1 MLPLGTAWRR
11 GVLTQVSYR
20 PLRLAEGRKR
30 EMTDTLAVQS
40 LKTVFASVDP
50 EPLLAAPPAL
60 IEFLPVAI
68 CACDASG
75 RIAWFNQKAVAIWG
89 RIPEAGDKAD
99 QLFGSLRVYGLDG
112 TRIADGEAPLAHALH
127 SGDAVENR
135 TATIERP
142 DGDRATVLVQVTPL
156 KDGGGNV
163 IGAIACLTDVTEQL
177 REDRAARDSERHLRE
192 ILDALPVAL
201 YTTDAEG
208 RITYYNEA
216 AVEMSG
222 RRPTLGSDK
231 WCVTWKLFKPDGTP
245 LPHDQC
251 PMAVALKEKRAV
263 RGAEAVAER
272 PDGSRVPFIPY
283 PTPLFDAAGEMAGA
297 VNVLV
302 DIGHRKQAETRQRL
316 LFAELNHRIKNNM
329 QMLYALLNA
338 ARRETGSDD
347 ARSALDEAAGRVAAM
362 AAAQTALYQ
371 SDNLSRFDSAAF
383 MTSVCAAA
391 AAACGDGIA
400 LDLHT
405 QAGTLANDDA
415 VPLAL
420 ILNELITNAAKYGA
434 GEDGRSTV
442 GVCLAETD
450 GRFTLVVED
459 EGPGFDL
466 SEMRRRSSGLG
477 LVMGL
482 ARQMGGSFHVERGPG
497 ARCVVEFPGPSGAS
511 H

>member
-1 MLPLGTAWRR
+1 
-11 GVLTQVSYR
+11 
-20 PLRLAEGRKR
+20 
-30 EMTDTLAVQS
+30 MTDFRAVPGLHQA
-40 LKTVFASVDP
+40 FASLDP

-60 IEFLPVAI
+60 IEFLPVAVY
-68 CACDASG
+68 ACDASG
-75 RIAWFNQKAVAIWG
+75 RICWHNARAAEIWG
-89 RIPEAGDKAD
+89 RAPESGEKAEPFD
-99 QLFGSLRVYGLDG
+99 SSQCVYGLDG
-112 TRIADGEAPLAHALH
+112 GVIADGESAMAHALRT
-127 SGDAVENR
+127 GETVEGR
-135 TATIERP
+135 TAMVVRP
-142 DGDRATVLVQVTPL
+142 DGTRRVAMQHVTAL
-156 KDGGGNV
+156 TDSVGNIV
-163 IGAIACLTDVTEQL
+163 GAINCFHDVTEQL
-177 REDRAARDSERHLRE
+177 AADRSVRERERQLRE
-192 ILDALPVAL
+192 ILDALPAAL
-201 YTTDAEG
+201 YTTDAQG

-216 AVEMSG
+216 AVDMSG
-222 RRPTLGSDK
+222 RRPVLGDDK
-231 WCVTWKLFKPDGTP
+231 WCVTWKLFRPDGAP
-245 LPHDQC
+245 LAHEDC
-251 PMAVALKEKRAV
+251 PMAVALNEQRPV

-283 PTPLFDAAGEMAGA
+283 PTPLFDSAGEMVGA

-302 DIGHRKQAETRQRL
+302 DIGHRKEAETQQRL

-329 QMLYALLNA
+329 QMLYALLAA
-338 ARRETGSDD
+338 ARRETRNED
-347 ARSALDEAAGRVAAM
+347 AREALDEAARRVAAM

-391 AAACGDGIA
+391 AAACGDTVT

-442 GVCLAETD
+442 AVCLAEED

-466 SEMRRRSSGLG
+466 SEVRRRSSGLG

-482 ARQMGGSFHVERGPG
+482 ARQMGGRLRVDRSPG
-497 ARCVVEFPGPSGAS
+497 ARCVLEFPGPSGTS
-511 H
+511 Q

>member
-1 MLPLGTAWRR
+1 MTE
-11 GVLTQVSYR
+11 
-20 PLRLAEGRKR
+20 LR
-30 EMTDTLAVQS
+30 AVPG
-40 LKTVFASVDP
+40 LDEAFASLDP

-60 IEFLPVAI
+60 IEFLPVAVY
-68 CACDASG
+68 ACDASG
-75 RIAWFNQKAVAIWG
+75 RISWHNSKAAEIWG
-89 RIPEAGDKAD
+89 RSPEAGEKA
-99 QLFGSLRVYGLDG
+99 GSLEGPRRVYGLDG
-112 TRIADGEAPLAHALH
+112 ALIADGESPTASAL
-127 SGDAVENR
+127 R
-135 TATIERP
+135 TGESLGGQTTTIERP
-142 DGDRATVLVQVTPL
+142 DGTLLTATAQVTAL
-156 KDGGGNV
+156 KDKVGNIV
-163 IGAIACLTDVTEQL
+163 GAITCFHDVTEQL
-177 REDRAARDSERHLRE
+177 AGDRVARDGERRLRE
-192 ILDALPVAL
+192 ILDVLPVAL

-222 RRPTLGSDK
+222 RRPVLGDDR
-231 WCVTWKLFKPDGTP
+231 WCVTWKLFWPDGTA
-245 LPHDQC
+245 LAHDEC

-272 PDGSRVPFIPY
+272 PDGSRVAFIPY
-283 PTPLFDAAGEMAGA
+283 PTPLFDSGGEMVGA

-302 DIGHRKQAETRQRL
+302 DISHRKEAETRQRL

-329 QMLYALLNA
+329 QMLYALLAA

-347 ARSALDEAAGRVAAM
+347 ARGALDEAARRVAAM

-391 AAACGDGIA
+391 AQACGDSLT

-405 QAGTLANDDA
+405 RAGTLANDDA

-434 GEDGRSTV
+434 GEDGRSSV
-442 GVCLAETD
+442 AVCLCEEE

-459 EGPGFDL
+459 EGGGFDL
-466 SEMRRRSSGLG
+466 SEVRRRSSGLG

-482 ARQMGGSFHVERGPG
+482 ARQMGGSFRVERGPG
-497 ARCVVEFPGPSGAS
+497 ARCILEFPGPSGTPQ
-511 H
+511 